1 MGRKKNETKC
11 FLTHEQFET
20 VFAASHCIS
29 LAQLAR
35 IAKIKNSR
43 KRTKNGGGE
52 EAGEEAE
59 EEATHNIL
67 LKDFS
72 SDIEKCSVT
81 FWGRKCCARKS
92 EEEGRGGRERESGKR
107 VR

>member
-43 KRTKNGGGE
+43 KRTKNGGE
-52 EAGEEAE
+52 VEAGEEAE
-59 EEATHNIL
+59 KQRKQRI
-67 LKDFS
+67 
-72 SDIEKCSVT
+72 T
-81 FWGRKCCARKS
+81 FC
-92 EEEGRGGRERESGKR
+92 
-107 VR
+107 

>member
-1 MGRKKNETKC
+1 MGRKKYETKC

-43 KRTKNGGGE
+43 KRTKNGGEEE

-59 EEATHNIL
+59 EEATHYIL

-92 EEEGRGGRERESGKR
+92 EEEGGKGERERGKR